1 MITARFFID
10 NGLLVGFSINGHAES
25 APKGSD
31 IICAS
36 VSSAA
41 YMTVNTIT
49 EIIKADGKPE
59 VGAGYIKLVLS
70 EDEAMRSQWL
80 LKGFELHMRELS
92 KQYPQ
97 RIRIIY
103 GGYKN
108 A

>member
-10 NGLLVGFSINGHAES
+10 NGLLVGFSVNGHAGA
-25 APKGSD
+25 APTGSD
-31 IICAS
+31 IVCAS

-49 EIIKADGKPE
+49 EIVKADGKPE
-59 VGAGYIKLVLS
+59 VGAGQIKLVLS
-70 EDEAMRSQWL
+70 QDEAKRSQEL
-80 LKGFELHMRELS
+80 LLGFQLHMRELS